1 MSTSDYQVYLPD
13 ELQPGTHL
21 EGRICVLDHFHDSG
35 GFGFGRLDDRTWFMI
50 DDGDLV
56 GFVAGRDDDVGLFP
70 FGDVKGGGVLTI
82 HVGVAHVVA
91 RSDMIYYCCLV

>member
-21 EGRICVLDHFHDSG
+21 EGRIYVLDHFHDSG
-35 GFGFGRLDDRTWFMI
+35 GFGLGRLDDRTWFMI

-56 GFVAGRDDDVGLFP
+56 GFIAGRDDDVGLFSFGNVKVVVSSP
-70 FGDVKGGGVLTI
+70 FMLALLMWSEEVI
-82 HVGVAHVVA
+82 
-91 RSDMIYYCCLV
+91 